1 MNLAGCWFG
10 AMPVCHGAGGLAA
23 QYRFGGRSGAC
34 VVLLG
39 VLKMGVGVVC
49 FFGGGGS
56 GGDDGVMGVLG
67 RFPRGV
73 LGVMVVAAGLEL
85 SKAGAGLS
93 QTERG
98 VVGVGELQERWVVMM
113 VTAAGTL
120 AFGNDAVGF
129 VAGCCCH
136 GAYKVADWGERRW
149 ARGVAGERRPL
160 LR

>member
-1 MNLAGCWFG
+1 MNLVGCCFG

-39 VLKMGVGVVC
+39 VVKVGVGLVC
-49 FFGGGGS
+49 WFGGGGGE
-56 GGDDGVMGVLG
+56 GGVVVGVLG

-73 LGVMVVAAGLEL
+73 WGVLFVAEGVEEGR
-85 SKAGAGLS
+85 AGAVLLVGDG
-93 QTERG
+93 RG
-98 VVGVGELQERWVVMM
+98 GELQERWMVMM
-113 VTAAGTL
+113 VTAAGTT

-136 GAYKVADWGERRW
+136 GAYRVADWGEGRMT
-149 ARGVAGERRPL
+149 GERRPL

>member
-1 MNLAGCWFG
+1 
-10 AMPVCHGAGGLAA
+10 MPVCHGAGGLAA

-39 VLKMGVGVVC
+39 VVKVGVGLVC
-49 FFGGGGS
+49 WFGGGGGE
-56 GGDDGVMGVLG
+56 GGVVVGVLG

-73 LGVMVVAAGLEL
+73 LGVMVVAAGLVWGR
-85 SKAGAGLS
+85 AGGGWLVGGGGGGGLWG
-93 QTERG
+93 G
-98 VVGVGELQERWVVMM
+98 VGWGGELQERWMVMM
-113 VTAAGTL
+113 VTAAGTT

-136 GAYKVADWGERRW
+136 GAYRVADWGEGRMT
-149 ARGVAGERRPL
+149 GERRPL